1 MKTDKDS
8 IVSLLQF
15 LTQTT
20 SLLIFIFMV
29 FKHLYQLVA
38 PSENYLSQYAF
49 SQEELRELFL
59 IGYFLAIMG
68 WYIAWRTKK
77 IQFISPLALPWIEKA
92 TLVIS
97 SVLLAMLYEKLFS
110 AIFLLLFFTF
120 ILSVPQIVNSYMQ
133 LKYADIKS
141 AINKLRS
148 ITE

>member
-1 MKTDKDS
+1 
-8 IVSLLQF
+8 
-15 LTQTT
+15 
-20 SLLIFIFMV
+20 
-29 FKHLYQLVA
+29 
-38 PSENYLSQYAF
+38 
-49 SQEELRELFL
+49 
-59 IGYFLAIMG
+59 MG